1 MADGRSN
8 IAIKLEMYDGKE
20 IMQEKDH
27 VAMYGATC
35 ATTLS
40 LRSDSS
46 GTWRIARADSWFGS
60 VKTVTV
66 LKESS
71 LYSVKLV
78 KTAHRQFSQ

>member
-46 GTWRIARADSWFGS
+46 GTCRIVRADSW
-60 VKTVTV
+60 V
-66 LKESS
+66 
-71 LYSVKLV
+71 
-78 KTAHRQFSQ
+78 

>member
-8 IAIKLEMYDGKE
+8 IAIKLEMYDGK
-20 IMQEKDH
+20 
-27 VAMYGATC
+27 C

-40 LRSDSS
+40 LRSDSN
-46 GTWRIARADSWFGS
+46 GTWRIAIADSWFGS
-60 VKTVTV
+60 VKTVIV

-78 KTAHRQFSQ
+78 KTAHRQFPQ